1 MAKDILRNRY
11 ASVKFAKENN
21 MEWFGIVALLL
32 LLCYSAYPGKVK
44 RLETKV
50 KRLEKNQRGVAY
62 MSNASEYS
70 IGMPFVL

>member
-1 MAKDILRNRY
+1 MAKDILRNRHV
-11 ASVKFAKENN
+11 SVKFAKENN

-50 KRLEKNQRGVAY
+50 KRLEKMIVQNKERNY
-62 MSNASEYS
+62 WNIFLNS
-70 IGMPFVL
+70 